1 MTALSYHRIPRFKER
16 PRRVTNRAP
25 GMPEAHVH
33 EAALPALRHTAAH
46 VLAYAVQDLFP
57 EAKPTIGPSIENG
70 FYYDFDRKEPFT
82 PEDLAKLEERMQA
95 IIAADYEMTGRE
107 VTREQAIERFAGNPY
122 KIELAEAIPADEKI
136 TLYTIGAFTDLCRG
150 GHAHRTGEIGA
161 VKLTGVAGAYWRGDE
176 NNTML
181 QRIYGTAWHTK
192 DELDAY
198 LTQVEE
204 AQKRDH
210 RKLGV
215 ELDLFSIEEDAG
227 GGLVFWH
234 PKGAIVRGIIE
245 QFIREG
251 LLARGYQPVVTPHV
265 VSEKLYEISGHLE
278 NYAHGMFG
286 PLEVEEQR
294 FRLKP
299 MNCPGHILIYRGQPH
314 SYRELPIRYS
324 EFGTVYRFE
333 RSGVLH
339 GLTRV
344 RGFTQDDAHLFCTP
358 EQLQGEFEQTL
369 DEALRLMRAFGFS
382 DFEYFLST
390 REAQLRGET
399 DPVAEEA
406 IRKALER
413 YELPYEIDEG
423 GGAFYGPK
431 LDINVRDA
439 IGRKWQ
445 LGTVQVDFVLP
456 RRFEL
461 KYRGSDGFD
470 HPPVMIHRALAGSLE
485 RFFGILIEHYG
496 GNFPAWLA
504 PVQAVFAPISE
515 HQLDYARQAAARMQ
529 GIGLRVCVD
538 ESNEKLGYKIRHWKT
553 QKVPY
558 ILVVGKQEAADGTVN
573 VNERGSEEKRT
584 VSIAEFAEELQRKV
598 ESRA

>member
-1 MTALSYHRIPRFKER
+1 
-16 PRRVTNRAP
+16 
-25 GMPEAHVH
+25 MPETAPKTS
-33 EAALPALRHTAAH
+33 LPELRHTAAH

-57 EAKPTIGPSIENG
+57 EAKPTIGPAIENG
-70 FYYDFDRKEPFT
+70 FYYDFDRGTPFT
-82 PEDLAKLEERMQA
+82 PEDLERLEARMRE
-95 IIAADYEMTGRE
+95 IVAANYEMTGE
-107 VTREQAIERFAGNPY
+107 QVTRDEAIARFENNPY
-122 KIELAEAIPADEKI
+122 KVEIAREIPEGEPI
-136 TLYTIGAFTDLCRG
+136 TLFTIGEFTDLCRG
-150 GHAHRTGEIGA
+150 GHAHTTGEIGA
-161 VKLTGVAGAYWRGDE
+161 LKLLNVAGAYWRGDE
-176 NNTML
+176 NNPML
-181 QRIYGTAWHTK
+181 QRIYGTAWYEQA
-192 DELDAY
+192 ELDQY
-198 LTQVEE
+198 ITQVEE

-210 RKLGV
+210 RKLGL
-215 ELDLFSIEEDAG
+215 ELDLFSVEEDAG
-227 GGLVFWH
+227 AGLVFWH

-251 LLARGYQPVVTPHV
+251 LRDRGYEPVVTPHV

-286 PLEVEEQR
+286 ALEVEEQR

-299 MNCPGHILIYRGQPH
+299 MNCPGHILIYRSRQH

-324 EFGTVYRFE
+324 EFGTVYRYE
-333 RSGVLH
+333 RSGVMH

-344 RGFTQDDAHLFCTP
+344 RGFTQDDAHLFCTV
-358 EQLQGEFEQTL
+358 EQLQAEFEQTL
-369 DEALRLMRAFGFS
+369 DEALRLMKAFGFN

-390 REAQLRGET
+390 REPHLRAET
-399 DPVAEEA
+399 DSIAEDA

-413 YELPYEIDEG
+413 YNLPYSIDEG

-456 RRFEL
+456 QRFDL
-461 KYRGSDGFD
+461 KYRGADGAD
-470 HPPVMIHRALAGSLE
+470 HTPVMIHRALAGSLE
-485 RFFGILIEHYG
+485 RFFGILIEHFG
-496 GNFPAWLA
+496 GAFPAWLA
-504 PVQAVFAPISE
+504 PIQAVVAPISE
-515 HQLDYARQAAARMQ
+515 HQLEYAREIGARMQ
-529 GIGLRVCVD
+529 GEGFRVHVD

-573 VNERGSEEKRT
+573 VNERGIEEKRT
-584 VSIAEFAEELQRKV
+584 VSIAGFTEELRRKV
-598 ESRA
+598 DTRE